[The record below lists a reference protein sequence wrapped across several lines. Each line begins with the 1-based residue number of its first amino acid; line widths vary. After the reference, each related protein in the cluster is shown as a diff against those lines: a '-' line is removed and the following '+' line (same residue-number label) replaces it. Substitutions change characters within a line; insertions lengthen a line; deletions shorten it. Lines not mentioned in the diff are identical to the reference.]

1 MSSISNEDS
10 PQDEWDSYYPARR
23 PLLKDPEPILRIPG
37 LDIRDAEDWR
47 LVIPKQILSEP
58 TQRRIREEVAERC
71 VICFTKT
78 PYSEGGRAL
87 PLLHRFHVQIASSFQ
102 IIPDD
107 FPVDCQENGIWLCPR
122 CIRMMISTRYNGM
135 AASFFL
141 PPPLL
146 RYILERRKEN
156 PSPSTYQILKDL
168 EDEPSLDEGASA
180 LLGTYK
186 LRPAEPLVREMV
198 PDVPSFI
205 THQASDGQA
214 YTYDIR
220 SSTCSTPTL
229 DDSPRNQFWKLH
241 RPPWIMFAFLVTHL
255 FSAHYAM
262 RVDDYIP
269 PEECKLSA
277 ALYSDL
283 LVKRL
288 ETTTMTEPK
297 MVRDGSDA
305 KGSSSSSEGS
315 SGSSGSSSGG
325 TYSIDAT

>member
-1 MSSISNEDS
+1 MSSIIKNSNEND
-10 PQDEWDSYYPARR
+10 PQDEWDSYYPAHR
-23 PLLKDPEPILRIPG
+23 PLLTDPEPILKIPG
-37 LDIRDAEDWR
+37 LDIRDAEDLR

-58 TQRRIREEVAERC
+58 TQRRICEEVAERC
-71 VICFTKT
+71 VICFTKS

-87 PLLHRFHVQIASSFQ
+87 PLLHRIHVETAISFQ

-107 FPVDCQENGIWLCPR
+107 FPVDCQENGIWRGYSFRFIYPTPL
-122 CIRMMISTRYNGM
+122 TFFELKL
-135 AASFFL
+135 SFFL
-141 PPPLL
+141 PAPLL

-156 PSPSTYQILKDL
+156 PSPSIYQILKDL
-168 EDEPSLDEGASA
+168 EDQPSLDEGASA

-186 LRPAEPLVREMV
+186 LRPAEPLVSEVMF

-241 RPPWIMFAFLVTHL
+241 RPSWIMFAFLVTHL
-255 FSAHYAM
+255 SFAHYGKKL
-262 RVDDYIP
+262 DGYIP

-288 ETTTMTEPK
+288 GTTTMTGPK
-297 MVRDGSDA
+297 MLQGDLDM
-305 KGSSSSSEGS
+305 KGF
-315 SGSSGSSSGG
+315 
-325 TYSIDAT
+325 

>member
-1 MSSISNEDS
+1 MSSIIKNSNEDS
-10 PQDEWDSYYPARR
+10 PQDEWDSYYPAYR
-23 PLLKDPEPILRIPG
+23 PLLTDPEPILKIPG
-37 LDIRDAEDWR
+37 LDIRDAEDLR
-47 LVIPKQILSEP
+47 LVVPKQILSEA
-58 TQRRIREEVAERC
+58 TQRRICEEVAERC

-78 PYSEGGRAL
+78 PHSEGGRAL
-87 PLLHRFHVQIASSFQ
+87 PLLHRKHVEIASSLE

-122 CIRMMISTRYNGM
+122 CIPMMLSTHYNAM
-135 AASFFL
+135 VVSFFL
-141 PPPLL
+141 PAPLL
-146 RYILERRKEN
+146 RHILERRKEN

-168 EDEPSLDEGASA
+168 EDEPLLDEGASA

-186 LRPAEPLVREMV
+186 LRPAEPLVSEVMF

-214 YTYDIR
+214 YIYDIR

-241 RPPWIMFAFLVTHL
+241 RPSWIMFAFLVTHL
-255 FSAHYAM
+255 SFAHYGKKL
-262 RVDDYIP
+262 DGYIP
-269 PEECKLSA
+269 PEEGKLSA

-288 ETTTMTEPK
+288 GATTMTGLK
-297 MVRDGSDA
+297 MLQGDLDM
-305 KGSSSSSEGS
+305 KGF
-315 SGSSGSSSGG
+315 
-325 TYSIDAT
+325 